1 MSTSEN
7 TRNGTASNVFVYTNT
22 KMSLSRGHFETFRG
36 DPKTLRAELTSGQDH
51 RQRGRETYREELGG
65 TNLQTAYEN
74 TRSKGEG
81 DRPPQLLGSSKRD
94 RGTERG
100 GTEESLKNRRKFTPR
115 AKPLTENRSDRPQ
128 KRASSIYRGG
138 TERRELS
145 N

>member
-51 RQRGRETYREELGG
+51 RQRGFETHRGRAGKYKLPDRIQKH
-65 TNLQTAYEN
+65 T
-74 TRSKGEG
+74 
-81 DRPPQLLGSSKRD
+81 RPP
-94 RGTERG
+94 RGDVRKNDKGRNGARKHGRELKEP
-100 GTEESLKNRRKFTPR
+100 EEVYPR
-115 AKPLTENRSDRPQ
+115 AKLLTEIRSDRPQ